1 MFELEHF
8 HNFILLLLV
17 LEIDIQLEK
26 LLQVWDK
33 KDVDVTM
40 TISDLK
46 AMSFRVLQN
55 RGCTIFVV
63 GKLLSYLKRVY
74 TAFDTEYNVV
84 DSKETD
90 LLCLTTSTHTGVL
103 LRPVV
108 SENLNQTSQLRI
120 TMVWI
125 IIHCVLI
132 TCKPVNLLTLI
143 RIIRLVNDKKDDNW
157 SS

>member
-46 AMSFRVLQN
+46 AMSFRVL
-55 RGCTIFVV
+55 
-63 GKLLSYLKRVY
+63 
-74 TAFDTEYNVV
+74 
-84 DSKETD
+84 
-90 LLCLTTSTHTGVL
+90 
-103 LRPVV
+103 
-108 SENLNQTSQLRI
+108 
-120 TMVWI
+120 
-125 IIHCVLI
+125 
-132 TCKPVNLLTLI
+132 
-143 RIIRLVNDKKDDNW
+143 
-157 SS
+157 